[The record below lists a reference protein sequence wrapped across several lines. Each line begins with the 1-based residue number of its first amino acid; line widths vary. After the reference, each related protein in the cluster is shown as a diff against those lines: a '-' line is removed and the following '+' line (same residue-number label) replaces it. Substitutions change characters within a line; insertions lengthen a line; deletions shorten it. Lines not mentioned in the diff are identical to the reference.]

1 MSSFLGLEI
10 SYLTKINSLMAMFSS
25 PPLSSLLSVENSI
38 VHVRK
43 SLGHQ
48 RLQWEEPLTSHSGSR
63 CRSRCAVQVMIFKL
77 LPETAA

>member
-48 RLQWEEPLTSHSGSR
+48 RLQWEEPLT
-63 CRSRCAVQVMIFKL
+63 
-77 LPETAA
+77 

>member
-25 PPLSSLLSVENSI
+25 PSLSSLLSVENSI

-48 RLQWEEPLTSHSGSR
+48 RLQWEEPLT
-63 CRSRCAVQVMIFKL
+63 
-77 LPETAA
+77 